1 MSLFERL
8 SRVARAEVT
17 YTKSQAELLCRTRM
31 EVRLQELDKLT
42 GSNELSKFIEL
53 LEEINS
59 DIAAMKAQLA
69 SATLKAMG

>member
-8 SRVARAEVT
+8 SRVARAEAT
-17 YTKSQAELLCRTRM
+17 YAKSQAELLCRTRM

-59 DIAAMKAQLA
+59 DIAAMKEQLA
-69 SATLKAMG
+69 SATQKAMG